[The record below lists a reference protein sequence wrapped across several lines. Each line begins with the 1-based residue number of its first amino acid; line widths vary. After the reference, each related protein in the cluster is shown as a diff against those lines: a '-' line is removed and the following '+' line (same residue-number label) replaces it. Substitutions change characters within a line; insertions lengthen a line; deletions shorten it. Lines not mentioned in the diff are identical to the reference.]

1 MGNEQT
7 MELDM
12 PTRRL
17 NGHRGAQAA
26 LDQDVQAGPD
36 DLGTQTQ

>member
-1 MGNEQT
+1 
-7 MELDM
+7 M
-12 PTRRL
+12 PTRSL
-17 NGHRGAQAA
+17 NGRCGAQTG

>member
-1 MGNEQT
+1 
-7 MELDM
+7 MELDV
-12 PTRRL
+12 PTRGL
-17 NGHRGAQAA
+17 NGRCGAQAA